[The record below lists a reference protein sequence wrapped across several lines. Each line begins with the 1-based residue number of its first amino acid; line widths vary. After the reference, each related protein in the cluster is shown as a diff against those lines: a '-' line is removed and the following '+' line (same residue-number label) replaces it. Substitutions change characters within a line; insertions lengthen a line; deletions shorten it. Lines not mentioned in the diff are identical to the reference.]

1 MAVDALETR
10 YLLVEVNHQSFAIS
24 MHEVLAIHLLESPAS
39 ADSLPV
45 EQSEETLPAVDLPYL
60 LGQPTQLSPSIY
72 AVVLA
77 TQTYLCAVT
86 VNEVRPV
93 CTVSP
98 DDRMALPP
106 FITQLELPF
115 SGIIHRSGSL
125 ILILD
130 VSALMQFIRHLSP
143 DLVRERVNAA

>member
-10 YLLVEVNHQSFAIS
+10 YLFVEVNHQSFAIS
-24 MHEVLAIHLLESPAS
+24 MRDVLAIHLLESPDS
-39 ADSLPV
+39 DSLPV
-45 EQSEETLPAVDLPYL
+45 KQSEETLGAIDLQYL
-60 LGQPTQLSPSIY
+60 LGQPARLSPSIY

-93 CTVSP
+93 STVSP
-98 DDRMALPP
+98 DDLMALPP
-106 FITQLELPF
+106 LISQLKLPF
-115 SGIIHRSGSL
+115 SGIIHRSGSF

-130 VSALMQFIRHLSP
+130 VSALMQFIRYLSP
-143 DLVRERVNAA
+143 DLVRERVYVA

>member
-10 YLLVEVNHQSFAIS
+10 YLIVEVNHQSFAIS
-24 MHEVLAIHLLESPAS
+24 MRDVLAIHLLESPAS

-45 EQSEETLPAVDLPYL
+45 EQPEETLAAIDLQYL
-60 LGQPTQLSPSIY
+60 LGQTTRLSSSIY

-93 CTVSP
+93 STVSP

-106 FITQLELPF
+106 LITQLKLPL

-125 ILILD
+125 ILVLD
-130 VSALMQFIRHLSP
+130 VSALMQLMRHLSP
-143 DLVRERVNAA
+143 GLVRERVYVA